1 MNKKLLLISA
11 LLFSFNGWTDDLWI
25 PSEVYLDSQGNITA
39 IVQPY
44 NRNPKFLSNYQ
55 SNEKHTISLE
65 CKGSKESSVAGKITD
80 TDSFDTMVYIET
92 IKNQEGL
99 DDIPIKI
106 EAKGSTFVEHA
117 CKASQ
122 REFSCIYHQASQSE
136 SNPKGITHDGITS
149 IRINRL
155 SGKYSY
161 QSHVGEKYGDGRVFQ
176 TFYEGY
182 CSLLSDQKF

>member
-1 MNKKLLLISA
+1 MNKKLILISA
-11 LLFSFNGWTDDLWI
+11 LLFGFNGWTGDLWV
-25 PSEVYLDSQGNITA
+25 PNEVLMDSKGS
-39 IVQPY
+39 Y
-44 NRNPKFLSNYQ
+44 NPNPKLLSNFQ
-55 SNEKHTISLE
+55 SNEKYKISLE

-106 EAKGSTFVEHA
+106 EAEGTTFVEHV

-122 REFSCIYHQASQSE
+122 REFSCIYFVNSQSKD
-136 SNPKGITHDGITS
+136 NIKANTIDGINS

-161 QSHVGEKYGDGRVFQ
+161 QSYVGQKYGDGGRVFQ